1 LSWNWGIT
9 REGRNMTRTKK
20 NQVSVTNSTRAI
32 NRDIKDYRDLVSDY
46 GVRDYIKSCGERTD
60 DLIDREPTS
69 FRLYPSPSRRGGVGL
84 FAQSEICRGAFIAHA
99 KLGGK
104 RCAAGRFTNHSIR
117 PNAEFVGDATM
128 MALRDIGLGEEVTVN
143 YRESPTIKRMMNDG
157 YPVMVVPDPRFMA
170 PTPSKQDV
178 IALQEKMLELPQTL
192 VTVDHFI
199 HAGMYSRTAF
209 IPAGVMGVG
218 VEWCQDNIVIL
229 VGDIT
234 VTTDEGVIRMR
245 GHNILKAN
253 SGIKR
258 VLLAHQDT
266 YFTAIFTTKATD
278 VFDAETELSRECDF
292 MQTRMG

>member
-1 LSWNWGIT
+1 
-9 REGRNMTRTKK
+9 MTLTKKK
-20 NQVSVTNSTRAI
+20 NQVSVTNSSRAI
-32 NRDIKDYRDLVSDY
+32 NRDRNDY
-46 GVRDYIKSCGERTD
+46 GDLISDWGIRDYIKSCGERLD
-60 DLIDREPTS
+60 DLIDKEPTLFKVYS
-69 FRLYPSPSRRGGVGL
+69 SPSRRGGIGL
-84 FAQSEICRGAFIAHA
+84 FAKNEICSGEFIAYA
-99 KLGGK
+99 KINWK
-104 RCAAGRFTNHSIR
+104 RCSAGRFTNHSIR
-117 PNAEFVGDATM
+117 PNAEFVGDEANLDM
-128 MALRDIGLGEEVTVN
+128 MALRNIGLGEEVTVN
-143 YRESPTIKRMMNDG
+143 YRESLPIKRMMNDG
-157 YPVMVVPDPRFMA
+157 YPMMVVPDPRFMA
-170 PTPSKQDV
+170 PAPSKQDV

-209 IPAGVMGVG
+209 IPAGVLGVG

-234 VTTDEGVIRMR
+234 LTTDEGVVRMR